1 MPTELPSVFIGSS
14 SEGLDIAREVEL
26 HLSREA
32 NVTLWTNG
40 IFVLGE
46 GSLESLVN
54 ALDKFD
60 FAVLVL
66 SPDDL
71 LETRGENFTSPRDN
85 VLFELGL
92 FMGRLG
98 RRRTIILSE
107 EGAQLKLPSD
117 LNGITRATYRRR
129 ENQPLSAVVSP
140 SCTIIIN
147 SMRSQGK
154 FVPVGEID
162 GGELFDRMAKHIDN
176 YLLANR
182 FKSVSFER
190 VRTNINASYTDELL
204 LELIDR
210 TPDKYR
216 RVRLS
221 GGRPAIGFIQV
232 TPRALSVDDDRLTVW
247 IIGSYT
253 NLTEKEQLHAEKL
266 VSILAKGFA
275 NIGIRV
281 VMGQSNMGAEFAH
294 QYRDAAFASLN
305 PPPPPIILP
314 GTLRRGDTRGF
325 FLDAIGRVPDIAL
338 VIGGNR
344 ERTRVLE
351 EAEAAKT
358 AGIAV
363 LALPSTGGVAAQVGI
378 TLPID
383 AELLTIITDCSRPL
397 GSGDMAVRV
406 LEAFR
411 SFATARSS
419 SKS

>member
-1 MPTELPSVFIGSS
+1 MPKELPSVFIGSS

-40 IFVLGE
+40 IFILGE
-46 GSLESLVN
+46 GTLESLVN

-129 ENQPLSAVVSP
+129 ENQSLSAIVSP

-162 GGELFDRMAKHIDN
+162 SRAELFDRMAKHIDN
-176 YLLANR
+176 YLVANR

-190 VRTNINASYTDELL
+190 IRTNINASYTDELL

-221 GGRPAIGFIQV
+221 GGRPAIGFIHV
-232 TPRALSVDDDRLTVW
+232 APKTLSVDGDRLTVW

-253 NLTEKEQLHAEKL
+253 NLIEKERLHAEKL

-275 NIGIRV
+275 DMGMRV
-281 VMGQSNMGAEFAH
+281 VMGQSNMSE
-294 QYRDAAFASLN
+294 
-305 PPPPPIILP
+305 
-314 GTLRRGDTRGF
+314 
-325 FLDAIGRVPDIAL
+325 
-338 VIGGNR
+338 
-344 ERTRVLE
+344 
-351 EAEAAKT
+351 
-358 AGIAV
+358 
-363 LALPSTGGVAAQVGI
+363 
-378 TLPID
+378 
-383 AELLTIITDCSRPL
+383 
-397 GSGDMAVRV
+397 
-406 LEAFR
+406 
-411 SFATARSS
+411 
-419 SKS
+419 